1 MTGGIGG
8 VLGEGE
14 REPRAGKS
22 DEEFTKGLLFGGLD
36 PKEKTLLIF
45 GGVSWG
51 KGLQWT

>member
-22 DEEFTKGLLFGGLD
+22 DEEFTK
-36 PKEKTLLIF
+36 LIF